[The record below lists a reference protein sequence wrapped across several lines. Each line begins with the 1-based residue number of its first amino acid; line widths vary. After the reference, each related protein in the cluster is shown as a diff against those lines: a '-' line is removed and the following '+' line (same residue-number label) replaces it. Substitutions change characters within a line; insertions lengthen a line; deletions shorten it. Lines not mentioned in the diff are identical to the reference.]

1 MSRATRTPT
10 TDDAAAAESLAE
22 PPEERT
28 ASVRRWGYSLPG
40 LVGALVFVCL
50 SLSPSLLPRTGL
62 IQGLVCG
69 ITGAVGYGIGV
80 LAAWMWR
87 AFADRE
93 ARPAR
98 RRSWQ
103 ILAVPAAACLIPAHR
118 PRGWSSARVRVHQ
131 PPRPRGGRPG
141 LRPGGRGAGRRR
153 PRRDVT
159 AEGGGDGC
167 AVSPGE
173 GDSGARARR

>member
-22 PPEERT
+22 PSEERT
-28 ASVRRWGYSLPG
+28 ASVRRRGYSLPG
-40 LVGALVFVCL
+40 LVGALVFLCL

-69 ITGAVGYGIGV
+69 ITAAFGYGIGV

-103 ILAVPAAACLIPAHR
+103 ILAVVAAVASSR
-118 PRGWSSARVRVHQ
+118 RWSSAATG
-131 PPRPRGGRPG
+131 RGGSGRCWRCRRTDSHHCSSRPSS
-141 LRPGGRGAGRRR
+141 
-153 PRRDVT
+153 PR
-159 AEGGGDGC
+159 
-167 AVSPGE
+167 S
-173 GDSGARARR
+173 SSSS